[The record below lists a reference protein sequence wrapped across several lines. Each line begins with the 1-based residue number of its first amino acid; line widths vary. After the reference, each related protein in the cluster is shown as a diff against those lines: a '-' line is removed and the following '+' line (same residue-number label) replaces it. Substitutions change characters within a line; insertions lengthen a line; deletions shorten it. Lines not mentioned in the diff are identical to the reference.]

1 MPKDYYEA
9 AEIDGAS
16 PIQQFFNITLPLVT
30 PTLFFVVVTTVIN
43 AFLDFYFFF
52 IIISLNIFLF
62 YTSPIPLYPTCSLL
76 PSPA

>member
-9 AEIDGAS
+9 AEIDGVS

-43 AFLDFYFFF
+43 AFQVFDV
-52 IIISLNIFLF
+52 IFMM
-62 YTSPIPLYPTCSLL
+62 I
-76 PSPA
+76 